1 MRFAEAL
8 EVLKMGGSV
17 KLPHWT
23 GFWKREGDTVKM
35 HCRDER
41 ILDIRETEDIFYTL
55 DNQNAIFYPGNGIFP
70 GFCYST

>member
-41 ILDIRETEDIFYTL
+41 ILDIRETEDIFIHWIIRMQYFTPEMVY
-55 DNQNAIFYPGNGIFP
+55 FR
-70 GFCYST
+70 GFVNL